1 MKQFLKV
8 FRQIIV
14 NILLLMIIGSCSPL
28 NPVQPTQQTTE
39 PIRQAKLHVEE
50 SIVKVIKGNDSASEV
65 QYGGSANVWVND
77 KIEVGEGSR
86 AILEFPGFLDVELY
100 RKAQIRI
107 SDAKTESGGS
117 ISVGINQIQGHVGV
131 SLNDLAHAQVTLET
145 WNAVISTLE
154 NGTEFIVCAK
164 PDVITCVEVLRG
176 SAEVIAKGE
185 KVTLK
190 GGEASYIKIGEPP
203 FSPICAPEIIFENWK
218 ISMRESAD
226 TPSVADVVNTLPQR
240 PCKTQKNEMVEI
252 SAGTYQ
258 IGSERGDE
266 FHSSPHPSLL
276 DDFWIDTFE
285 VTNIQYQ
292 NYMDETGSPPPE
304 VWPANKWGHPV
315 RGVTWDQA
323 SAYCDWANK
332 RLPSEA
338 EWEVA
343 GRGNGPEAPLY
354 PWGNDPQAG
363 GEIAKLPLDD
373 TYNAGAYSFNMS
385 PFGVYDMAGNVWEW
399 VGSPYESVQP
409 GYQVL
414 RGGRFGYIKDLTYRE
429 QVQPDDERYVLYA
442 GFRCATNQ
450 MEDE

>member
-8 FRQIIV
+8 FRQIII
-14 NILLLMIIGSCSPL
+14 NTLSLLIIVSCSLP
-28 NPVQPTQQTTE
+28 NSVQPTSRAAE
-39 PIRQAKLHVEE
+39 PIQQAELNVEE
-50 SIVKVIKGNDSASEV
+50 SKVKVIKRDDSESEV
-65 QYGGSANVWVND
+65 QYGGSANVWVDD
-77 KIEVGEGSR
+77 KIEVDGSSR

-100 RKAQIRI
+100 RNAQIQI

-117 ISVGINQIQGHVGV
+117 IFVGINQIQGHVGI

-145 WNAVISTLE
+145 GDAVISTLE

-164 PDVITCVEVLRG
+164 PGVITCVEVLRG
-176 SAEVIAKGE
+176 SAEVIAEGE

-190 GGEASYIKIGEPP
+190 NGEASYIATGKPP
-203 FSPICAPEIIFENWK
+203 APPICAPKGIFDDWK
-218 ISMRESAD
+218 IRMRESAD
-226 TPSVADVVNTLPQR
+226 TPTIAAVVASLPQE
-240 PCKTQKNEMVEI
+240 PCVAQSNEMVEI

-258 IGSERGDE
+258 IGSQRGDE

-276 DDFWIDTFE
+276 NDFWIDKFE

-292 NYMDETGSPPPE
+292 NYMDKTGSPPPA
-304 VWPANKWGHPV
+304 VWPAEWGHPV

-363 GEIAKLPLDD
+363 GEIASLPLED
-373 TYNAGAYSFNMS
+373 TYNAGAFSFNVS

-399 VGSPYESVQP
+399 VGNPYESVQT

-414 RGGRFGYIKDLTYRE
+414 RGGRFGYIKDLAYRE
-429 QVQPDDERYVLYA
+429 QVRPDDERYVLYA

-450 MEDE
+450 MEAE